1 MKIENLEISKIIL
14 YEGNCKLHPEWQ
26 VEQIKSSIEEFGYND
41 PVAVDEKNV
50 IIEGHGRYLALKELG
65 YKSIEVI
72 RLSHLSEEQKR
83 VYILVHN
90 KACMSTG
97 FDSEKLAE
105 ELEKIKIDGNVD
117 ISLTGFSEFE
127 LENIL
132 NMEENQ
138 LNLDEILSDVPK
150 EDKKEPKTCP
160 HCGGLL

>member
-41 PVAVDEKNV
+41 PIAVDEKDV

-83 VYILVHN
+83 VYILIHN

-97 FDSEKLAE
+97 FDLEKLAE
-105 ELEKIKIDGNVD
+105 ELEKIKIDGNID

-132 NMEENQ
+132 KIEDNQ